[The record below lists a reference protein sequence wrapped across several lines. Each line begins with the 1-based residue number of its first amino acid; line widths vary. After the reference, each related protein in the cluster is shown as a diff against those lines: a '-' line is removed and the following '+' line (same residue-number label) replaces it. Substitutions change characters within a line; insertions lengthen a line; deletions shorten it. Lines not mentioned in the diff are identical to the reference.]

1 MKKKNIFIH
10 EKYSMAGPLID
21 KNDIKELSKMM
32 RVGWY
37 GKKKYYY
44 VEKFEKIFA
53 AYHNR
58 KYAVMTANC
67 TSSIHLALKSIN
79 IKKNDE
85 VIVPDITWISTASP
99 IKQLNA
105 KIIFCDIDP
114 NNWCIDTDK
123 VEKLITNRTKAI
135 IAVNLYGNMPNM
147 KKLENICKK
156 NSILLFEDAAEAL
169 GSIQNNVKA
178 GKFGFASFFSF
189 HRTKTITTGEGGMI
203 LTDNK
208 KLYNNCK
215 FYRDNGRN
223 FESPYWCDDSFIKF
237 MPSNIQGCLGYSQFK
252 KINKIL
258 TKKRKILNLYYK
270 YLKNLKFIQLNN
282 LKKNFVNGAWSVA
295 ITWSKSYKISSEY
308 VIHELKKK
316 GLPTRPFFFPLSS
329 MKTFSDKNLKNVN
342 KISYDVSKRGL
353 CLPSG
358 IIISE
363 KEIKYYCSQIRRI
376 FARNFKNLKVN

>member
-1 MKKKNIFIH
+1 MKKKNYFTH

-21 KNDIKELSKMM
+21 ESDIKELDKMM

-37 GKKKYYY
+37 GKKKYIY

-58 KYAVMTANC
+58 KYAIMTANC
-67 TSSIHLALKSIN
+67 TSSIHVALKSIN

-85 VIVPDITWISTASP
+85 IIVPDITWISTASP

-105 KIIFCDIDP
+105 KIVFCDIDP
-114 NNWCIDTDK
+114 DNWCIDPNK
-123 VEKLITNRTKAI
+123 VEKLINKRTKAI
-135 IAVNLYGNMPNM
+135 IAVNLYGNMPDM
-147 KKLENICKK
+147 KKLEKICKK
-156 NSILLFEDAAEAL
+156 NNIFLFEDAAEAL
-169 GSIQNNVKA
+169 GSIQKNIKA

-215 FYRDNGRN
+215 FYRDNGRD
-223 FESPYWCDDSFIKF
+223 FIEPYWCNDSFIKF

-252 KINKIL
+252 KIKKIL
-258 TKKRKILNLYYK
+258 AKKRKILNLYY
-270 YLKNLKFIQLNN
+270 YHLKDLKFIQLNN
-282 LKKNFVNGAWSVA
+282 LEKNFVNGAWTVA
-295 ITWSKSYKISSEY
+295 ITWNKKYKINSEY
-308 VIHELKKK
+308 IINELKKK

-329 MKTFSDKNLKNVN
+329 MKTFSAKNLKNIN
-342 KISYDVSKRGL
+342 KISYEVSKKGL

-358 IIISE
+358 ITISE
-363 KEIKYYCSQIRRI
+363 SEIKYYCSEIKKL
-376 FARNFKNLKVN
+376 FSRNLSNL